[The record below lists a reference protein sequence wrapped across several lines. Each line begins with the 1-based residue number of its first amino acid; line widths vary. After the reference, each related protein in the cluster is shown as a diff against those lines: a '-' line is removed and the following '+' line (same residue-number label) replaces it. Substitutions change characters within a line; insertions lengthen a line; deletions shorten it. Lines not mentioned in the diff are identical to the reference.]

1 MNQKCLRGVLALS
14 LALLALTASAEEDGG
29 SLFMSGP
36 CATTTG
42 PSYVE
47 AAAMRE
53 KIGRYQLLVEENL
66 SLRARAIDFFGQLTE
81 KMDAG
86 QPLSGGDLRRLND
99 GAAELLAQREALLA
113 IASEYE
119 CWVKKPI
126 PADRETALQQASGI
140 AMSVSSA
147 LLLYD
152 NYMTVVGLYRSN
164 ATLRRHLNRQDSG
177 FALPAGEVDHNS
189 RLFNSAVN
197 RARVRTGLSWLA
209 QHGAILSQSDDDEA
223 RYLAALI
230 EQSPARQMV
239 KKVQPFR
246 YASRMIG
253 LFGDISVDTLNSLKN
268 EGVNLFSLLFGNA
281 VGLVETRHGKLYGR
295 AEVQGAVQG
304 DLRAGDILL
313 EKTPFRLTD
322 NFIPGHWGHAA
333 IWVGSEDELR
343 RLGIWEHPAVRPHQA
358 AIREGR
364 GVVEAL
370 RAGVQINTLAHFLNV
385 DDLAVLR
392 HGAMDDGQR
401 AEVIVQTLRQV
412 GKAYDFNFDVET
424 TDRIVCSELIYHAY
438 GDIRW
443 PVARHFGRATISP
456 DNIAAEAVGD
466 GPFSVIAL
474 YHDGKAVS
482 ESPRQR
488 LAELVRTDVVR
499 VAHGGAAGP

>member
-1 MNQKCLRGVLALS
+1 MKQKLLRGVLPLF
-14 LALLALTASAEEDGG
+14 LALLALAASAAEDG

-53 KIGRYQLLVEENL
+53 KIERYQLLVEENL

-99 GAAELLAQREALLA
+99 GAAQLMAQRETLLGMA
-113 IASEYE
+113 AEYE
-119 CWVKKPI
+119 CWVNNPV
-126 PADRETALQQASGI
+126 PADAATALQQASGI

-164 ATLRRHLNRQDSG
+164 ATLRRHLNRKDSG
-177 FALPAGEVDHNS
+177 FSLPSGEVDRNS
-189 RLFNSAVN
+189 RLFNSAIN
-197 RARVRTGLSWLA
+197 RARVRAGLNWLA
-209 QHGAILSQSDDDEA
+209 QNGAILNQSEDDDA

-239 KKVQPFR
+239 KKAHPFR
-246 YASRMIG
+246 YAGRMLG

-281 VGLVETRHGKLYGR
+281 VGLVETRHGKLYAR
-295 AEVQGAVQG
+295 ADVLGAVRG
-304 DLRAGDILL
+304 ELRAGDILL

-358 AIREGR
+358 A
-364 GVVEAL
+364 
-370 RAGVQINTLAHFLNV
+370 
-385 DDLAVLR
+385 
-392 HGAMDDGQR
+392 
-401 AEVIVQTLRQV
+401 
-412 GKAYDFNFDVET
+412 
-424 TDRIVCSELIYHAY
+424 
-438 GDIRW
+438 
-443 PVARHFGRATISP
+443 
-456 DNIAAEAVGD
+456 
-466 GPFSVIAL
+466 
-474 YHDGKAVS
+474 
-482 ESPRQR
+482 
-488 LAELVRTDVVR
+488 
-499 VAHGGAAGP
+499 